1 MIRILIIEDEPLI
14 RMGIRT
20 AISEDSNMQICGEA
34 DCGESG
40 IRLVQETRPDIV
52 LLDIGLPDVSGLDLI
67 PVIKEQFDTKVII
80 ITSNTQKYTVNSA
93 LTFGADSYLLKQD
106 VDIMNYAIQR
116 TFKGETFLDPKITKQ
131 VLQKNSS
138 NARNIRKG
146 KLYEQELT
154 ITEIEILKLIGRG
167 LSNREIANKLFVT
180 TNTAKSHVNS
190 IFTKLNTKNRVQ
202 AVTRGEQLGY
212 LQVRNLEEFLLEV
225 I

>member
-14 RMGIRT
+14 RIGIRT
-20 AISEDSNMQICGEA
+20 AISEDSTMQICGEA
-34 DCGESG
+34 ESG
-40 IRLVQETRPDIV
+40 EQGLKLVQETHPDIV

-80 ITSNTQKYTVNSA
+80 ITSNTQKYTINSA

-106 VDIMNYAIQR
+106 VDIMKYAIQR
-116 TFKGETFLDPKITKQ
+116 TFKGENFLDPKITKQ
-131 VLQKNSS
+131 VLQKNSQ
-138 NARNIRKG
+138 NRGLRKG

-154 ITEIEILKLIGRG
+154 TTEIEILKLIGRG

-202 AVTRGEQLGY
+202 AVTRGEELGY
-212 LQVRNLEEFLLEV
+212 LQVRNLEAFLLEV